1 MSLMTRLRRRDEDIH
16 AIVQKILPKEPRKIP
31 DCCVDINH
39 PMHWVTCEAVLE
51 DPTHAKK
58 VIPYFRVYLKRG
70 KTDEDYFK
78 VIDKFEH
85 KFSVLG
91 NLNPNLGP
99 EDAKFKGDSVAAIR
113 ARAIQL
119 LAIEDLMNLYQRAIR
134 ALFVPMGVRKK
145 RGAETLATLS

>member
-16 AIVQKILPKEPRKIP
+16 TMVQKILPKEPRKIP

-99 EDAKFKGDSVAAIR
+99 VDVKFKGDFSA
-113 ARAIQL
+113 QL
-119 LAIEDLMNLYQRAIR
+119 LAIKDLMNLYQRALR

>member
-58 VIPYFRVYLKRG
+58 VIPYFRVYLKMVEEQFTAFREHPILFPQ
-70 KTDEDYFK
+70 KKQKKIHFK
-78 VIDKFEH
+78 RPV
-85 KFSVLG
+85 SCLV
-91 NLNPNLGP
+91 
-99 EDAKFKGDSVAAIR
+99 
-113 ARAIQL
+113 
-119 LAIEDLMNLYQRAIR
+119 
-134 ALFVPMGVRKK
+134 
-145 RGAETLATLS
+145 